1 MTKFERD
8 LRTIITEGDDA
19 REILVKRASEIDKL
33 TDELR
38 ACRNGFRA
46 KCIKQDLTR
55 LKREYNE
62 LEANF

>member
-1 MTKFERD
+1 MTRFERD

-19 REILVKRASEIDKL
+19 REILIKRASEIDKM
-33 TDELR
+33 TNELR

-46 KCIKQDLTR
+46 KCIKQDLIR
-55 LKREYNE
+55 LKHEYNE